1 MGAVATLEGSHGGD
15 YEKFYGLG
23 IGRRIGWRIFVL
35 ASEETK
41 TIVNR
46 VNRKPQIPFKVK
58 GHDGS
63 QRGLESVKNTAER
76 ITG

>member
-1 MGAVATLEGSHGGD
+1 M
-15 YEKFYGLG
+15 
-23 IGRRIGWRIFVL
+23 L
-35 ASEETK
+35 ASEETN

-63 QRGLESVKNTAER
+63 QRGLERVKNAAESNN
-76 ITG
+76 G

>member
-1 MGAVATLEGSHGGD
+1 MSAVATLEGSHGGD

-23 IGRRIGWRIFVL
+23 VGRRIGRRIFVL

-58 GHDGS
+58 DTMD
-63 QRGLESVKNTAER
+63 QSVTLRVLR
-76 ITG
+76 IRPKE